1 MCTWH
6 NRIMTCRRSGSLL
19 AAALRR
25 CTRCACAFILLSHSL
40 LISAQ
45 SAGPAALVA
54 DIPDQPVA
62 QALEEFSR
70 QTALQVVYLS
80 DVIGKRRAQRAPAGL
95 APADALACLLR
106 GTGLNFDFLNAR
118 MVRIGTTLPPPVA
131 PPPELQ
137 EVVVTAAAIRNR
149 PQVAAPSPQE
159 LHTIEAANEE
169 LERRI
174 ARGGLLYGNAALD
187 EYLQGVADRLLG
199 SDTTDASAVHIRVI
213 RGASATAFSLSD
225 GSIYITTAVLASFDN
240 ESELAA
246 LLGRELTHYTNAHVL
261 RALRDEHRRVV
272 SERIALT
279 LIGGIDIAPF
289 PTGTTGI
296 LQRAFG
302 GYSSDLERE
311 ADEGGVR
318 RMVAAGYD
326 ASGALAGLQRLQ
338 GPAGVSAE
346 LPVYASHP
354 KLVQRMA
361 SCRELLAGKLGR
373 TVAAGGET
381 RAVEY
386 QRQLGELPL
395 DQVAILVDYEKFE
408 QAEKALEV
416 VVATGDS
423 GRAEYLR
430 GEISRKRVPQTDAT
444 VERALAAYGVAI
456 MLPDAP
462 AATYRELGLLRR
474 LRGETADAV
483 FALQTYLERAPLAT
497 DAPLILRYLEEAR
510 RSAASPGNGGDR

>member
-1 MCTWH
+1 
-6 NRIMTCRRSGSLL
+6 MTCRCSSSPL
-19 AAALRR
+19 AVALRR
-25 CTRCACAFILLSHSL
+25 CGLCMCAFILTFHSL
-40 LISAQ
+40 LTSAQ
-45 SAGPAALVA
+45 PAGPAALVA

-62 QALEEFSR
+62 QALEQFSR

-80 DVIGKRRAQRAPAGL
+80 DIIGKRTAQRAPAGL

-106 GTGLNFDFLNAR
+106 GTGLTFEFLNAR
-118 MVRIGTTLPPPVA
+118 MVRIGTSA
-131 PPPELQ
+131 PPPFAPPRELQ
-137 EVVVTAAAIRNR
+137 EVVVTAAAIRSR
-149 PQVAAPSPQE
+149 PQAASPSPQE
-159 LHTIEAANEE
+159 LHTMEAANEE
-169 LERRI
+169 LEGRL
-174 ARGGLLYGNAALD
+174 ARGGLLYGNAALE
-187 EYLQGVADRLLG
+187 EYLQSVADRLLAI
-199 SDTTDASAVHIRVI
+199 DATDAGAVHVRVI
-213 RGASATAFSLSD
+213 KGTSATAFSLSD
-225 GSIYITTAVLASFDN
+225 GSIYVTTAVLASFDD

-246 LLGRELTHYTNAHVL
+246 VLGRELTHYTNAHVL
-261 RALRDEHRRVV
+261 RALRDEHRRLV

-279 LIGGIDIAPF
+279 LIGAIDLEPF

-296 LQRAFG
+296 LQRAYG
-302 GYSSDLERE
+302 GYSPDLERE

-338 GPAGVSAE
+338 GPADMSAG
-346 LPVYASHP
+346 LPVYASQP
-354 KLVQRMA
+354 KLAQRMA
-361 SCRELLAGKLGR
+361 SCRELLAGKLAR

-395 DQVAILVDYEKFE
+395 DQVAILIESGKLE
-408 QAEKALEV
+408 QAEKSLEA

-423 GRAEYLR
+423 GRAEFLK
-430 GEISRKRVPQTDAT
+430 GEISRKRVPQTDVT

-474 LRGETADAV
+474 LRGESAQAV
-483 FALQTYLERAPLAT
+483 FALQTYLERAPLAV
-497 DAPLILRYLEEAR
+497 DAPLIQHYLEEAR
-510 RSAASPGNGGDR
+510 GSAAPPETGGDQ